1 MSAWIRESEELK
13 IIKKKRLRRW
23 VNENEYE
30 NHISS
35 EKIAIAI
42 DMPRSSIPVDSS
54 SNIARFRIQFDP
66 SAISRPC
73 LDLFWFLLIS
83 SICSNV
89 WFLEWFLN
97 WNVRLID
104 TSLKFALKFAT
115 NWAIRLFLRNRKC
128 ALDPKFG
135 FGNQFAKAVWLF
147 GVHVWNTLCALLFS
161 RNRNARVSFDT
172 VDTAERSK

>member
-1 MSAWIRESEELK
+1 MNMKITFRVRKSPLPLICLERQFDSSWFHLIPVRSQPES
-13 IIKKKRLRRW
+13 
-23 VNENEYE
+23 
-30 NHISS
+30 
-35 EKIAIAI
+35 
-42 DMPRSSIPVDSS
+42 SSIIRRSLGRVWIS
-54 SNIARFRIQFDP
+54 FD
-66 SAISRPC
+66 
-73 LDLFWFLLIS
+73 FF
-83 SICSNV
+83 

-104 TSLKFALKFAT
+104 TSLEFALKFAT

-161 RNRNARVSFDT
+161 LVIETRAFHSTPSTRPNDPNSWLIMLLVPVR
-172 VDTAERSK
+172 